1 VLVEDRCMVCS
12 ERTIGSKI
20 GAWIVP
26 NVPLA
31 QKLFW
36 KHRMVLLGDEAQV
49 EARFG
54 LFGDSANLN
63 AM

>member
-1 VLVEDRCMVCS
+1 
-12 ERTIGSKI
+12 
-20 GAWIVP
+20 
-26 NVPLA
+26 LA